1 MNWSGS
7 ASVAV
12 VDEPDIIS
20 LRWGEGVRKSESC
33 DPTVPHPRV
42 LAGIKCNTLVWILYN
57 RFRMRL
63 VVHGQQHVLFVCLRR
78 YQKRFL

>member
-7 ASVAV
+7 AIVAV

-42 LAGIKCNTLVWILYN
+42 LAGDHLVNLTLKS
-57 RFRMRL
+57 
-63 VVHGQQHVLFVCLRR
+63 RR
-78 YQKRFL
+78 SV